1 MKDFTLDLQKIGLSD
16 KEAKVYLA
24 ALELGADTAQ
34 NISERAGVNRATTYV
49 AIKAL
54 SDFGLMSTF
63 QKDKKQYFAAVE
75 PARLIGLYDQA
86 KVEAEEKKI
95 LIERLRP
102 ELAKIHRQTGE
113 RTTVKYFEGRE
124 ALLSMATE
132 FYKDMKGGTILNIFP
147 ADLVKKA
154 FSPEDLKELRET
166 RIKKN
171 VFVRG
176 LYTSRGEELRSGADQ
191 ELRKIPHDKF
201 SLHSDV
207 AIYGD
212 KVRIVSLGDKLS
224 GAVIEDKNFADTLR
238 SVFELA
244 WVGAEK
250 QA

>member
-34 NISERAGVNRATTYV
+34 NISKRAGVNRATTYV

-54 SDFGLMSTF
+54 SDLGLIGTF
-63 QKDKKQYFAAVE
+63 QKDKKQFFSAVE
-75 PARLIGLYDQA
+75 PARLISLYDKA
-86 KVEAEEKKI
+86 KAEAEEKKI

-102 ELAKIHRQTGE
+102 ELAKVHHQPGE
-113 RTTVKYFEGRE
+113 RTTVKYFEGKE
-124 ALLSMATE
+124 ALLSMALE

-147 ADLVKKA
+147 ADLIKKA
-154 FSPEDLKELRET
+154 FSSEDLKDLKEA

-176 LYTSRGEELRSGADQ
+176 LYTSGIEELRSSTDQ
-191 ELRKIPHDKF
+191 ELRRISYDKF
-201 SLHSDV
+201 PLRSDI

-212 KVRIVSLGDKLS
+212 KVRIVNLGERLS
-224 GAVIEDKNFADTLR
+224 GIVIEDKNFADTLR

-244 WVGAEK
+244 WTAAE
-250 QA
+250 Q